1 MRNYQTSIFPCL
13 CRFDATWH
21 WAKLEPEEGSA
32 ATLTATQRKLAA
44 RFPVKLVSTREG
56 PEGVGGEEGLLCG
69 CKAPTPHTSPP
80 TFSSRPLKS
89 SQCLPHPA
97 PQFNTYRT
105 LLDPK
110 NVLSNNWLDQ
120 VLPRS

>member
-1 MRNYQTSIFPCL
+1 MLNYQTSIFPCL

-69 CKAPTPHTSPP
+69 CEAPTPHTSPP
-80 TFSSRPLKS
+80 HIFIPPTQIVSMPASPCPS
-89 SQCLPHPA
+89 VQYVPHPA
-97 PQFNTYRT
+97 RPQECAVQQ
-105 LLDPK
+105 LAGPGAA
-110 NVLSNNWLDQ
+110 
-120 VLPRS
+120 